1 MRRLLGDDMCFPLA
15 DGSCAKV
22 LTGIDDHSRYCVSA
36 RVMAWERTGGV
47 CDGLRA
53 AISAY
58 GGPG

>member
-1 MRRLLGDDMCFPLA
+1 MCFPLA